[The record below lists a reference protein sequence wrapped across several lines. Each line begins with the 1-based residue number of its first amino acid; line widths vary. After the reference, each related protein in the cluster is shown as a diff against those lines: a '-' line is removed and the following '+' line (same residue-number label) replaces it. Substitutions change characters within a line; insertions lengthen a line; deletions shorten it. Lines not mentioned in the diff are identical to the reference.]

1 MGDPFDDAF
10 ISLVISD
17 HFKDAHGRAAAP
29 GNNDDLGVDSQALG
43 HGTLANGS
51 QRCPKAGETRINQI
65 NISLVIHDPFTEL
78 QNGRSSVRPIQPVHC
93 GIATVLKVT
102 VREAGHVPS
111 TILYV
116 TPSITRPVLP
126 FSHIPL

>member
-29 GNNDDLGVDSQALG
+29 GNNDDLGVDSEAPG

-51 QRCPKAGETRINQI
+51 QCCQKAGERGMNQ
-65 NISLVIHDPFTEL
+65 
-78 QNGRSSVRPIQPVHC
+78 
-93 GIATVLKVT
+93 
-102 VREAGHVPS
+102 
-111 TILYV
+111 
-116 TPSITRPVLP
+116 
-126 FSHIPL
+126 